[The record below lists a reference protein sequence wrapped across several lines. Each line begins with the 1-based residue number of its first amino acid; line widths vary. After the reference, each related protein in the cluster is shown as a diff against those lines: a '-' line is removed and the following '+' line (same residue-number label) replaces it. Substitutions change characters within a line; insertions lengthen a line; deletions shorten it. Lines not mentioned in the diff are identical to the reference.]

1 MSGSTQTLF
10 LPGAGGSAAFWRP
23 VAELARLQ
31 GVFLA
36 WPGLGAEPAKP
47 GVRGIDDLV
56 EQVLGQMQG
65 RPVDLVAQSMGG
77 VVALKVAL
85 AAPGLVRRLVLAV
98 TSGGVPVADL
108 GGADWRPEYFAAFP
122 QAASWIAEPV
132 EDMSEKIRTLQVPT
146 LLLWGGRD
154 EISPVA
160 VGERLRDLLPDAR
173 LCVMPEAGHD
183 LAQTHAPWVAHE
195 VAGFLGSMRNRG
207 AECAAR

>member
-1 MSGSTQTLF
+1 MMSGGAQTFF

-23 VAELARLQ
+23 VAELARLE
-31 GVFLA
+31 GVFFS
-36 WPGLGAEPAKP
+36 WPGLGAEPAEP
-47 GVRGIDDLV
+47 GASGIDALV
-56 EQVLGQMQG
+56 ERVLRRMQG
-65 RPVDLVAQSMGG
+65 QRVDLVAQSMGG

-108 GGADWRPEYFAAFP
+108 GGADWRPGYFAAFP

-132 EDMSEKIRTLQVPT
+132 EDLSEKIRTLQVPT

-173 LCVMPEAGHD
+173 LRVMPEAGHD
-183 LAQTHAPWVAHE
+183 LALTHAAWVAQE
-195 VAGFLGSMRNRG
+195 VAGFLGPAGRR
-207 AECAAR
+207 